1 MSGRFFD
8 SWSTNP
14 RYVRP
19 VDAVAGTYHGQVRT
33 HDGNDQIHRAGLS
46 KAQLE
51 TGVPWRFGVKGIPNK
66 ATVYTEGQ

>member
-1 MSGRFFD
+1 MMETIKSI
-8 SWSTNP
+8 
-14 RYVRP
+14 RP
-19 VDAVAGTYHGQVRT
+19 DFQ
-33 HDGNDQIHRAGLS
+33 